1 LVLREAFSNQ
11 PSALSSNPFHRK
23 GRRGRKGK
31 WGKAAH
37 SIQLL
42 FLLLSVFF
50 KNIPRKERQDR
61 KGTLGLE

>member
-23 GRRGRKGK
+23 GRKGK